1 MEYIYYK
8 DAKGNFGDDLNAWLW
23 PQFFGPHNASSPHA
37 FVGIGSILCHDSP
50 LFRSLPG
57 RRKIVFG
64 TGVRPAYR
72 SFTFDNEWDVRFL
85 RGPLSA
91 HYFNNEHPF
100 IADAAYALGLSAS
113 FGRIAST
120 PKKYKV
126 SVIPYFRSLQ
136 YFDWQKVCDELG
148 FHFISPTAEQGIE
161 HTLEEIAASEVVIA
175 EAMHGAIIADILRV
189 PWSRFVLST
198 PFTEGSGVS
207 EFKWMDWL
215 FSIGQTGTETAHIK
229 LYRKSFLHG
238 WLKKVSGNVLN
249 TEFLVKRAV
258 REDLVKQLA
267 GIRNF
272 SLSTD
277 TAIQEINNRFFDEIA
292 ALKAE
297 LNTVHH
303 GDRSII

>member
-23 PQFFGPHNASSPHA
+23 PQFFGPHNPSSPHA

-50 LFRSLPG
+50 LFRPLTG

-64 TGVRPAYR
+64 TGVRPAYK
-72 SFTFDNEWDVRFL
+72 SFTFGNEWDVRFL

-100 IADAAYALGLSAS
+100 IADAAYALGLSES
-113 FGRIAST
+113 FGHIVST

-126 SVIPYFRSLQ
+126 SVIPYFRSLPF
-136 YFDWQKVCDELG
+136 FDWEKVCAELG
-148 FHFISPTAEQGIE
+148 FHYISPTAEHGIE
-161 HTLEEIAASEVVIA
+161 HTLEEIAASEFVIA

-215 FSIGQTGTETAHIK
+215 FSIGQTGTDTAHIK

-238 WLKKVSGNVLN
+238 WLKKASGNVLN

-272 SLSTD
+272 SLSSDNT
-277 TAIQEINNRFFDEIA
+277 IQEINTRFFDEIA

>member
-23 PQFFGPHNASSPHA
+23 PQFFGPHDPSSPNA

-50 LFRSLPG
+50 LFRHLDN

-72 SFTFDNEWDVRFL
+72 SFAFDEHWDVRFL

-91 HYFNNEHPF
+91 GYFGHEHSF
-100 IADAAYALGLSAS
+100 IADAAYALGLSADYE
-113 FGRIAST
+113 RIAAT

-126 SVIPYFRSLQ
+126 SVIPYFRSLSF
-136 YFDWQKVCDELG
+136 FDWKKVCDELG
-148 FHFISPTAEQGIE
+148 YHFISPTAENGIV
-161 HTLEEIAASEVVIA
+161 HTLEEIAASETVIA

-215 FSIGQTGTETAHIK
+215 FSIGQTGTDTAHIK

-238 WLKKVSGNVLN
+238 WLKKASGNILN
-249 TEFLVKRAV
+249 TEFLVKSAV
-258 REDLVKQLA
+258 RQDLMKQLA

-272 SLSTD
+272 SLSSD
-277 TAIQEINNRFFDEIA
+277 KIIEDINNRFFEEIA

-303 GDRSII
+303 GDRTVI